1 MRLQEAW
8 RPRPLLRRELL
19 TSSKALM
26 SALVIAA
33 LAMGTPFGMLVWA
46 NGTEHSRVVNLQQE
60 IELVGTAHAVPTEF

>member
-1 MRLQEAW
+1 
-8 RPRPLLRRELL
+8 
-19 TSSKALM
+19 M

-60 IELVGTAHAVPTEF
+60 IELVGTAHVVPTEF